1 MAKSKKKGHFHLD
14 LDGDEVIISIEG
26 DNIYLAAAL
35 ATAMDDKK
43 GSDVHDVITLAVS
56 AYMGVNKKKKEK

>member
-14 LDGDEVIISIEG
+14 LDGDDVKVSIEG

-35 ATAMDDKK
+35 ATAM
-43 GSDVHDVITLAVS
+43 SDEDGKDVIDLITLTVGT
-56 AYMGVNKKKKEK
+56 YMNVHRKEKK